1 LRADAPTRF
10 DLLIS
15 YAITYQLSQ
24 NVISQ
29 SVYCIIPTILYDY
42 NILYIS
48 KIYIDFR
55 LVEIVHEV
63 YLELSP
69 VFAKLDIDFYLK
81 IRVSIL

>member
-29 SVYCIIPTILYDY
+29 SVYCIILHDY
-42 NILYIS
+42 NILYINRM
-48 KIYIDFR
+48 YIDFQ
-55 LVEIVHEV
+55 LIEIVHEV
-63 YLELSP
+63 YLELLS
-69 VFAKLDIDFYLK
+69 VFVKLDTDFYLK
-81 IRVSIL
+81 I

>member
-29 SVYCIIPTILYDY
+29 SVYYIILHNY
-42 NILYIS
+42 NILYINR
-48 KIYIDFR
+48 IYIDFR
-55 LVEIVHEV
+55 LIEIVHEV
-63 YLELSP
+63 YLELLS
-69 VFAKLDIDFYLK
+69 VFAKLDIDFY
-81 IRVSIL
+81 